1 MVAVLLSYVNC
12 KRTSEIK
19 YLHKKR
25 AMNSNSADP
34 DSPALSKLQL
44 RIGKLSLADQR
55 SLHHWLGELIASHAA
70 TAALASITPRTGRE
84 VVAQRR
90 LGRVTYQLELVR
102 CGKPNCRC
110 AVPGERPHGPYWYL
124 YRWNGQKVVSEYVG
138 KMLPDLVLH
147 EELGV

>member
-1 MVAVLLSYVNC
+1 MIAVSLSYVNY
-12 KRTSEIK
+12 KRISIIK

-25 AMNSNSADP
+25 VMDSNSADP
-34 DSPALSKLQL
+34 DSPAVSKLQL
-44 RIGKLSLADQR
+44 RIGKLSLPDQR

-70 TAALASITPRTGRE
+70 TAALAAITPRTGRE

-90 LGRVTYQLELVR
+90 LERVTYQLELVR

-110 AVPGERPHGPYWYL
+110 AIVGERPHGPYWYL

-138 KMLPDLVLH
+138 KVLPAVVRDDQ
-147 EELGV
+147 LGG